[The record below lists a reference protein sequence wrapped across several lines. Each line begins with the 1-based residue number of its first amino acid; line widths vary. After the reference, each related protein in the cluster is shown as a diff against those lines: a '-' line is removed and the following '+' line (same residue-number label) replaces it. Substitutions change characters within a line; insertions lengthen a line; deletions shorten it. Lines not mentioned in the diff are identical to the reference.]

1 MIKDK
6 AIEALIKC
14 YNIGTMKKDKKF
26 WLMIGIILTLSVLVY
41 LLFTFLLD
49 DTECKDLEDIIE
61 GKTTASTGKVGE
73 SKALYSS
80 ICE

>member
-1 MIKDK
+1 M
-6 AIEALIKC
+6 
-14 YNIGTMKKDKKF
+14 N
-26 WLMIGIILTLSVLVY
+26 GIILTLSVLVY

-49 DTECKDLEDIIE
+49 DTECKGLKDIIE
-61 GKTTASTGKVGE
+61 GKTFASIGKVGE